1 MTNMQSRGDSW
12 TAIVGKPMLIVWL
25 VFVDHDLSS
34 EDKEVDAANAANGDG
49 DDMDVTNSDFDEYSW
64 CGTWEMREF
73 DICLICCVGLSCA
86 IGL

>member
-1 MTNMQSRGDSW
+1 MWCSPSPPPWIQPEGIID
-12 TAIVGKPMLIVWL
+12 
-25 VFVDHDLSS
+25 DHDLSS
-34 EDKEVDAANAANGDG
+34 ENEEVDAANAANGDG